1 MNRAT
6 WLAAPLL
13 FMLAFFVGPLL
24 GLLAVS
30 LTTGFP
36 LTITPSLATYAEAL
50 LDSYYLGY
58 IGTTLL
64 FGATVTLLCLLLGY
78 PFAYFMARFAGTSY
92 DVLLLAVIS
101 PLLVGVVVR
110 TVGWTILFGTEGFL
124 NQALRGIGLTT
135 APLQILYTP
144 FAAVVGMVHVL
155 LPFMVLS
162 IISVLAGLNRSLEEA
177 ARSLGAGGLRVFLR
191 VTLPLSMRGVS
202 VGCVLVFALSIGA
215 YLTPVLL
222 GGGRIRLLSP
232 LIYEE
237 INSLVDW
244 SLGATL
250 SMVLLVAGVGVVASV
265 PWLVARRRST

>member
-1 MNRAT
+1 MSPVLLSVADASPTSVMYPTT
-6 WLAAPLL
+6 WLTAP
-13 FMLAFFVGPLL
+13 AF
-24 GLLAVS
+24 
-30 LTTGFP
+30 
-36 LTITPSLATYAEAL
+36 AEAKAK
-50 LDSYYLGY
+50 SPSVV
-58 IGTTLL
+58 
-64 FGATVTLLCLLLGY
+64 ASA
-78 PFAYFMARFAGTSY
+78 FAVA
-92 DVLLLAVIS
+92 VEVIS